1 MQISTF
7 LVLLRSFTLTLKRTE
22 IFYMQVNMFLMSY
35 VFLLVIVKL
44 PEH

>member
-7 LVLLRSFTLTLKRTE
+7 LVLLRSFTLTLKRTG

-35 VFLLVIVKL
+35 FFLLVTVKL
-44 PEH
+44 PER

>member
-7 LVLLRSFTLTLKRTE
+7 LMLLRSFTLALKRTE

-35 VFLLVIVKL
+35 VFLLIIVKL
-44 PEH
+44 PER